1 MERLGAPPSLTG
13 KGTMWGAR
21 AIGATV
27 LLEEEGEAVVG
38 PRKVNGVHGDPGAH
52 ALLAVT
58 LEASYGPESAHRDSA
73 VDLLRRA
80 RAVMEPT
87 VE

>member
-1 MERLGAPPSLTG
+1 
-13 KGTMWGAR
+13 MWGAR
-21 AIGATV
+21 GIGATV
-27 LLEEEGEAVVG
+27 LLEKEGEAVVG
-38 PRKVNGVHGDPGAH
+38 AGEVHGAHGDPGAH